1 MHIRCTRCAR
11 VGIVIIAATQY
22 IRVFHVDII
31 YHITTVNC
39 SGVWLQW
46 SPQDTPIRASI
57 SFTTILQSL
66 CICHNCLSM
75 DGGITELNS
84 VCPVLLSWLMRRA
97 TYTTIKP
104 NSQRRNVTEK
114 ITLLIPRI
122 IPFPVWYLFNQS
134 CPLVNFPNQREK
146 RKILEKF

>member
-46 SPQDTPIRASI
+46 SPQDTSQYIVYYDSTISLYLSQLSI
-57 SFTTILQSL
+57 
-66 CICHNCLSM
+66 
-75 DGGITELNS
+75 DGRRGITELNS
-84 VCPVLLSWLMRRA
+84 VCPVLLS
-97 TYTTIKP
+97 
-104 NSQRRNVTEK
+104 
-114 ITLLIPRI
+114 
-122 IPFPVWYLFNQS
+122 
-134 CPLVNFPNQREK
+134 
-146 RKILEKF
+146 

>member
-75 DGGITELNS
+75 DGGITELNVFAPCCCRDS
-84 VCPVLLSWLMRRA
+84 CDALHIR
-97 TYTTIKP
+97 TIKP
-104 NSQRRNVTEK
+104 NSQRRNVAHAGENHSVNPEDHP
-114 ITLLIPRI
+114 LPRVI
-122 IPFPVWYLFNQS
+122 FI
-134 CPLVNFPNQREK
+134 
-146 RKILEKF
+146 